1 MFSSEIKETIYIAIG
16 LFLAATV
23 LGLVAFV
30 MDIRSDFASAQ
41 NQEIAARNQMTT
53 YAEFDK
59 YEGEILYGEDV
70 IALIRE
76 YAGSDIKVYIDKVIW
91 TDTSQQSD
99 YWVTRTKYLQ
109 DPNQYSFTTLE
120 ESKQSN
126 ATTKKGISRNATY
139 FSYLVFDKY
148 TDAEIK
154 NEKYRDGNVID
165 YSTVVAIK
173 VVCLDEANRCMLSE
187 VQTKIENLKR

>member
-16 LFLAATV
+16 LFLAAAV

-30 MDIRSDFASAQ
+30 MDIRGDFASAQ

-59 YEGEILYGEDV
+59 YEGDILYGEDV

-76 YAGSDIKVYIDKVIW
+76 YADSDIKVYIDKVVW
-91 TDTSQQSD
+91 TNGDVQTD
-99 YWVTRTKYLQ
+99 YWVTREEYLR
-109 DPNQYSFTTLE
+109 DPSQYSFTTLE
-120 ESKQSN
+120 ESKQAN
-126 ATTKKGISRNATY
+126 AAIKKGISRKATY

-148 TDAEIK
+148 TTDEIK
-154 NEKYRDGNVID
+154 AEKYRDGNVLD
-165 YSTVVAIK
+165 YSTVVAVK
-173 VVCLDEANRCMLSE
+173 VVCLDEANRRMLSE
-187 VQTKIENLKR
+187 VQTQIDALKN